1 MAQINIRVPDEGKAI
16 AENVV
21 AKAGLSLTEYLR
33 TVIDFISEHGT
44 LPVVIQTKT
53 EAIDPNEV
61 FQEAVLRFRNAY
73 GGVVDLFDKVLH
85 PGEMTPLDK
94 LRVAIDDV
102 QSAES
107 FYSLQEHAIE
117 QAPFQLERIA
127 ISEGEFTMFARC
139 REHFPRVAAL
149 LRNAIRMVN
158 MNNRPVS
165 EEDLGQMRQ
174 HAEEAARHI
183 NILQGMIS
191 TTTSAESSVNFF
203 LRDVREALE
212 CARAATKPSEALVL
226 RTAWQNRMS
235 RSIRQAERGYRRLGV
250 VPCLKELDA
259 VMKALRAARQAIDT
273 YLERPTDSRL
283 GFNVQ
288 ITQDLEDALLD
299 AEQKARK

>member
-16 AENVV
+16 AENVA
-21 AKAGLSLTEYLR
+21 AKSGLSLTEYLR
-33 TVIDFISEHGT
+33 AVIDFISEHGA

-53 EAIDPNEV
+53 EAIDPNEI

-73 GGVVDLFDKVLH
+73 GGVVNLCDIVLH

-107 FYSLQEHAIE
+107 FYSSQEHAIE
-117 QAPFQLERIA
+117 QAPCQLERIA
-127 ISEGEFTMFARC
+127 ISQGEFTMFARC

-165 EEDLGQMRQ
+165 EEDLGEMRQ
-174 HAEEAARHI
+174 CTEEAARHI

-191 TTTSAESSVNFF
+191 TTTSAESSVHFF

-212 CARAATKPSEALVL
+212 CARAATKPGEAFILC
-226 RTAWQNRMS
+226 TAWQNRMAMS
-235 RSIRQAERGYRRLGV
+235 MRQAERGYRRLGV

-259 VMKALRAARQAIDT
+259 VMKALRAAGHAVET
-273 YLERPTDSRL
+273 YLERPTDSMR
-283 GFNVQ
+283 GCDVP
-288 ITQDLEDALLD
+288 ITQVLEDALLD